1 LLLIEGES
9 MELVR
14 KTGVAVLTLVLGL
27 ALVGSA
33 MGQDDAKKKQEEL
46 EKHKLKMEE
55 LKVEAERYGHS
66 FNPGWG
72 AGFGAGLV
80 IIGAGI
86 GFGRIGAAALE
97 GMARQPEV
105 ANKVQTAM
113 IIIGALL
120 EGATFF
126 GLIVCILVAGK
137 A

>member
-1 LLLIEGES
+1 

-14 KTGVAVLTLVLGL
+14 KVGAALMAVVFGL
-27 ALVGSA
+27 ALVGP
-33 MGQDDAKKKQEEL
+33 AKAQPDGEKQKQEMQ
-46 EKHKLKMEE
+46 KMEI
-55 LKVEAERYGHS
+55 EAKRYGVP

-72 AGFGAGLV
+72 AGLGAGLV

-86 GFGRIGAAALE
+86 GFGRIGGAALE

>member
-1 LLLIEGES
+1 

-14 KTGVAVLTLVLGL
+14 KVGVALLAMVMGL

-33 MGQDDAKKKQEEL
+33 LAQPKDDAKQAEL
-46 EKHKLKMEE
+46 EKHKKEMDKLE
-55 LKVEAERYGHS
+55 VEAKRYGVPL
-66 FNPGWG
+66 NPGWG
-72 AGFGAGLV
+72 AGLGAGLV
-80 IIGAGI
+80 IIGAGL

>member
-1 LLLIEGES
+1 

-14 KTGVAVLTLVLGL
+14 KVGAALMAVVFGL
-27 ALVGSA
+27 ALVGPVTA
-33 MGQDDAKKKQEEL
+33 QPADAKHKEEM
-46 EKHKLKMEE
+46 EKMEI
-55 LKVEAERYGHS
+55 EAKRYGHP

-72 AGFGAGLV
+72 AGLGAGLV

-86 GFGRIGAAALE
+86 GFGRIGGAALE

>member
-1 LLLIEGES
+1 
-9 MELVR
+9 MQVVR
-14 KTGVAVLTLVLGL
+14 KVGIAFLTVIVSL
-27 ALVGSA
+27 ALVGTA
-33 MGQDDAKKKQEEL
+33 VAQDTPA
-46 EKHKLKMEE
+46 EKHKKDLE
-55 LKVEAERYGHS
+55 LKEVEARRYGHP
-66 FNPGWG
+66 FNTPGWG
-72 AGFGAGLV
+72 AGLGAGLI

-86 GFGRIGAAALE
+86 GFGRIGAAALD

-126 GLIVCILVAGK
+126 GLIVCILIAGR

>member
-1 LLLIEGES
+1 

-14 KTGVAVLTLVLGL
+14 KVVVAFLIMVMGL
-27 ALVGSA
+27 ALVGTA
-33 MGQDDAKKKQEEL
+33 TAQPKGEEAKELHKQEMEKL
-46 EKHKLKMEE
+46 E
-55 LKVEAERYGHS
+55 VEAKRYGHP

-72 AGFGAGLV
+72 AGLGAGLV

-86 GFGRIGAAALE
+86 GFGRIGASALE

>member
-1 LLLIEGES
+1 
-9 MELVR
+9 MELV
-14 KTGVAVLTLVLGL
+14 KKVGAALMAVVFGL
-27 ALVGSA
+27 ALVGPVKA
-33 MGQDDAKKKQEEL
+33 QPDA
-46 EKHKLKMEE
+46 EKHKKEMEKMEI
-55 LKVEAERYGHS
+55 EAKRYGVP

-72 AGFGAGLV
+72 AGLGAGLV

-86 GFGRIGAAALE
+86 GFGRIGGAALE

>member
-1 LLLIEGES
+1 

-14 KTGVAVLTLVLGL
+14 KAGVGVLSMVVML
-27 ALVGSA
+27 ALVGTA
-33 MGQDDAKKKQEEL
+33 MGQTDL

-55 LKVEAERYGHS
+55 MKVEAERYGHP

-72 AGFGAGLV
+72 AGLGAGLV

-86 GFGRIGAAALE
+86 GFGRIGGAALE